1 MTVLPHRYQLQQLKT
16 DNELETYLGVCREIS
31 EAQAAICL
39 LANPE
44 TMVFQYH
51 CGVNVNPRIG
61 KFPDELAWESMNLDY
76 LLVEDGLA
84 LRDLAR
90 WLDQPVKNV
99 LCVPVTDKEKTLG
112 IILLIN
118 LGTTAKIGLVQK
130 MAYLMG
136 KQLVSGYQLQESNR
150 WSSRLQQL
158 LEFIGNISSSLDPD
172 QILRM
177 LLEQV
182 SLLLD
187 AEASSLFLSDE
198 GSGDAVLHISSRTD
212 HRVVENFRVPRGK
225 GFINQVLASGET
237 IVVNDVNHDKRH
249 FGGLDAISNFETHSL
264 LAVSLRSHRIEMGR
278 QRGSSRS
285 RIIGGLEVINKMNGE
300 FNQMDI
306 TLAEIFAGQAATIL
320 QTATLYH
327 EMDELFMQL
336 LESLMNAVDA
346 KDPYTKDHSRSVSEY
361 AVAIGNELNL
371 PAEIITQLRLGGLLH
386 DVGKIGI
393 PDKILRK
400 EDALTRDEYH
410 EIHRHP
416 QIGYHILEKVNFMG
430 RDVLKAIIEHHERL
444 DGSGYPLGLRGN
456 EISLVGRIVA
466 VADAF
471 HAMISDRPYRLAKEP
486 EEAFE
491 QLYHDADKMFDR
503 HCIDALHRIF
513 DRGLLKF
520 EVNRYLYK

>member
-1 MTVLPHRYQLQQLKT
+1 MSILPHRYQIQQLQT
-16 DNELETYLGVCREIS
+16 ETELQSYLNVCAEIC
-31 EAQAAICL
+31 EAQMGVCL
-39 LANPE
+39 LANPD
-44 TMVFQYH
+44 TMNFHFQA
-51 CGVNVNPRIG
+51 GVNINPRPG
-61 KFPDELAWESMNLDY
+61 KFPDQLAWESMNLDS
-76 LLVEDGLA
+76 LLVESGQELIE
-84 LRDLAR
+84 LSN
-90 WLDQPVKNV
+90 WLEQPVSNV
-99 LCVPVTDKEKTLG
+99 LCVPITDKEKTLG
-112 IILLIN
+112 IVELFNIKN
-118 LGTTAKIGLVQK
+118 RVKITLVEK
-130 MAYLMG
+130 MAALMA
-136 KQLVSGYQLQESNR
+136 KHLVSSYQLQESNR

-187 AEASSLFLSDE
+187 AEACSLFLTDE
-198 GSGDAVLHISSRTD
+198 HSGDAVLHISSRTD
-212 HRVVENFRVPRGK
+212 HRGVENYRVPRGK
-225 GFINQVLASGET
+225 GIINQVLASGET
-237 IVVNDVNHDKRH
+237 IVVNDVNNDKRH
-249 FGGLDAISNFETHSL
+249 FDGLDAISNFETLSL
-264 LAVSLRSHRIEMGR
+264 LAVSLRSHRIELGR
-278 QRGSSRS
+278 QRGSTRS

-346 KDPYTKDHSRSVSEY
+346 KDPYTKDHSRLVSEY

-371 PAEIITQLRLGGLLH
+371 PAELITQLRLGGLLH

-400 EDALTRDEYH
+400 ADVLTRDEYH

-416 QIGYHILEKVNFMG
+416 QIGYHILEKINMMG

-466 VADAF
+466 VADVF
-471 HAMISDRPYRLAKEP
+471 HAMISDRPYRMGKQP
-486 EEAFE
+486 DEAFA
-491 QLYHDADKMFDR
+491 QLYKDADRLFDK
-503 HCIDALHRIF
+503 HCIDALKRIY
-513 DRGLLKF
+513 DHGLIQI
-520 EVNRYLYK
+520 EVNRYVY